1 MPLIEITVSQG
12 TLTSDEKL
20 RVTRAVQKALV
31 GEYKAMKNR
40 IPHSWVLVRE
50 LDRGSLLIDRMTIA
64 EIGAQSE
71 QKP

>member
-31 GEYKAMKNR
+31 EEYKAMKNR

-50 LDRGSLLIDRMTIA
+50 LDRGSLLIDGMTIT
-64 EIGAQSE
+64 EIGAQA
-71 QKP
+71 K

>member
-31 GEYKAMKNR
+31 DQYKAMKNR

-50 LDRGSLLIDRMTIA
+50 LDRGSLLIDGMTIA
-64 EIGAQSE
+64 EIGAQAE
-71 QKP
+71 QKQ

>member
-12 TLTSDEKL
+12 TLSSDEKL

-31 GEYKAMKNR
+31 EEYKAMKNR

-50 LDRGSLLIDRMTIA
+50 LDRGSLLIDGMTIA
-64 EIGAQSE
+64 EIGAQAE
-71 QKP
+71 QKQ

>member
-31 GEYKAMKNR
+31 KEYQAMKNKV
-40 IPHSWVLVRE
+40 PHSWVVVRE
-50 LDRGSLLIDRMTIA
+50 FDRGSLLINGMTVK
-64 EIGAQSE
+64 EIGAQAE
-71 QKP
+71 QK